1 MTTSEKGF
9 GLEKLVEK
17 ETRDIAI
24 EMVVQGF
31 TVHGPVT
38 ASGDGPF
45 LMPRA
50 RGITSRS
57 QLMSSSHLRALPFP
71 DQHVSD
77 HLLVSAQ
84 ASVAGPQEHTVR
96 VVTPLTGHGKGL
108 SEIRCN

>member
-1 MTTSEKGF
+1 
-9 GLEKLVEK
+9 
-17 ETRDIAI
+17 
-24 EMVVQGF
+24 
-31 TVHGPVT
+31 
-38 ASGDGPF
+38 
-45 LMPRA
+45 
-50 RGITSRS
+50 
-57 QLMSSSHLRALPFP
+57 MSSSHLRALPFP